1 MPAWEA
7 IIAFLLHERF
17 VTVWYSWVKV
27 VLCQLRLTIELES
40 RFENVTTAA
49 QLPLFSLN
57 RLHVSIMYE
66 RECWIFREK
75 YRGGVFLRKSSSLY
89 HKLLCVS
96 VTIFQEFWT
105 PFHHVCSIFFLVIAS
120 HLWRIGIRPVSIM
133 LLKCW
138 KVAYWNAK
146 KLLKNGQKSRR
157 SLTKFQKLLPRK

>member
-7 IIAFLLHERF
+7 IIAFLLHERL

-89 HKLLCVS
+89 HKFLCVS

-120 HLWRIGIRPVSIM
+120 HLWRIGISGCLDYALKM
-133 LLKCW
+133 LESYLLECQ
-138 KVAYWNAK
+138 KVAK
-146 KLLKNGQKSRR
+146 KLAKIQKVAN
-157 SLTKFQKLLPRK
+157 